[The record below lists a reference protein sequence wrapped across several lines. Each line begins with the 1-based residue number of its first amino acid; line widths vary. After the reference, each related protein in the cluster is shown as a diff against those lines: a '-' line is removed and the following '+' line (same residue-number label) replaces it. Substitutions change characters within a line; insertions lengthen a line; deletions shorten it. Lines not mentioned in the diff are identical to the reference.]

1 MKRTPRPQGSTFLS
15 LKYQQSQAIE
25 DKQSIFKHLVSL
37 YTLDGFRW
45 NKKPTSIPEL
55 AQILKIPTQDIM
67 AHISDLGTN
76 MGNLAT
82 TQNIE
87 STLKSII
94 TLATSWAIQDR
105 GLIAHQL
112 DQLLV
117 SQDGKYKPF
126 ITSEVNKALK
136 LILESNKNLMDTYKT
151 FFTSTQ
157 NTTNILN
164 YIGKPDIQDQD
175 YLTPDQ
181 ALEII
186 QQKQLPESLPAGK
199 PPSRTSEHG
208 EMADELYQEY
218 GIADLQDVGERRS
231 GREAL
236 VPLGPDNQEVTEPS
250 DDMVKV
256 PERNED
262 GGFSRRA
269 IDIEDTDEL
278 PEGS

>member
-1 MKRTPRPQGSTFLS
+1 MKRIPRPQGSTFLA
-15 LKYQQSQAIE
+15 LKYQQTQTEE
-25 DKQSIFKHLVSL
+25 DKQSIFKHLVGL

-45 NKKPTSIPEL
+45 NSKPTSIPQL

-67 AHISDLGTN
+67 THISDLGTN

-105 GLIAHQL
+105 GLIAQQL
-112 DQLLV
+112 EQLLV
-117 SQDGKYKPF
+117 SQNGKYKPF

-199 PPSRTSEHG
+199 PPSMESEHG
-208 EMADELYQEY
+208 EMADELYQDY

-236 VPLGPDNQEVTEPS
+236 VPLEPLNQEVTEPS
-250 DDMVKV
+250 GDKEQV
-256 PERNED
+256 PARPED

-269 IDIEDTDEL
+269 IDIEDTDTL